1 MNSNYQQ
8 MLEKNCTEFAKANHV
23 DANAIIALVR
33 KSHDEE
39 ANRISSEVEKLN
51 KEKMEHIARISEIET
66 EVKNLLATR
75 DDIFSCEI
83 REVKTTQEPTKVKQ
97 SKKTSTKHTKTQY
110 PIYAFNPATGE
121 LLHTFN
127 SYSEIEAAGIHYGT
141 VYNILAGKCKSTNG
155 MTFSLSPTFEGEKFE
170 PRQRGKNKKAA
181 NVNQSKKTIKS
192 VRHSKHTKRVSPKQV
207 RPVYV
212 YNLQSRELVNTF
224 NSQKETLR
232 AMSQN
237 NKSRY
242 QSILNC
248 LNERQGSAFGMVF
261 SYVKLSDA
269 ELYDRYQR
277 SQNPKFLR
285 MKKNGK

>member
-1 MNSNYQQ
+1 
-8 MLEKNCTEFAKANHV
+8 
-23 DANAIIALVR
+23 
-33 KSHDEE
+33 
-39 ANRISSEVEKLN
+39 
-51 KEKMEHIARISEIET
+51 
-66 EVKNLLATR
+66 
-75 DDIFSCEI
+75 
-83 REVKTTQEPTKVKQ
+83 
-97 SKKTSTKHTKTQY
+97 
-110 PIYAFNPATGE
+110 
-121 LLHTFN
+121 
-127 SYSEIEAAGIHYGT
+127 
-141 VYNILAGKCKSTNG
+141 
-155 MTFSLSPTFEGEKFE
+155 MTFSQSPTFEGEKFE

-212 YNLQSRELVNTF
+212 YNLRSRELVNTF

-285 MKKNGK
+285 MKKNRK

>member
-1 MNSNYQQ
+1 

-51 KEKMEHIARISEIET
+51 KEKMEHMTRISEIET

-83 REVKTTQEPTKVKQ
+83 REVKPTQKSPKVTEKT
-97 SKKTSTKHTKTQY
+97 SKKHAKTQY
-110 PIYAFNPATGE
+110 PIYAFNPTTGE

-170 PRQRGKNKKAA
+170 PRQRGKNKKS
-181 NVNQSKKTIKS
+181 VNASHPKQTVKS